1 MSETPP
7 QSDTEPFTLQSQPAP
22 GRTLAGVVEHV
33 VFHNPDSGFCVLRVK
48 AEGHSDGMTVVGNCA
63 SVTPGERIRA
73 EGDWRT
79 DPSYGRQFA
88 ASALTIIPP
97 SSLDEIEAYLGS
109 GMIKGVGKSMAKKL
123 VNRFGEQVFEVI
135 EHQPER
141 LTDIPGLGKALAK
154 RITEAWEEQ
163 RGVRDIMLFLQSK
176 GLSRLRA
183 DRIFEAYGSSAIDTV
198 STNPYRLAKDIRGIG
213 FGAADELAERIGIPK
228 DSAFRLAA
236 ALRHV
241 LEEAMMQGH
250 VGLPQGWLIER
261 TADLLQVSSEALAP
275 VLDGEVDGRQLLVDK
290 VGDTLCVFLPLMHEA
305 EEDIAKA
312 LIIRAWQAPGWIIKD
327 IEAAVEKTEA
337 TLDLALAEEQRE
349 ALRLAFKSR
358 LLIIT
363 GGPGTGKTTLVKA
376 ILKGLERTGIDIML
390 AAPTGRAARRLGESA
405 GREAKTLH
413 RLLEAEPGRG
423 FRRDAERPLTCDLL
437 IVDEMSM
444 VDIPLMQALCQ
455 ATPEGAALFF
465 VGDVDQ
471 LPSIGPGQVL
481 ADLITSGQL
490 PIIRLEKI
498 FRQAATSKIIKNAHR
513 INKGELPDLA
523 RSNPPHGSDAD
534 LIDFYAIKAGTPER
548 GAETLIELVSRRIP
562 ARFRVD
568 AVNDIQVLCPTNRG
582 PLGTRTLNQS
592 LQAVLNPN
600 APDRVEMAGIAYA
613 TGDKVMQIENDYE
626 REVYN
631 GDIGRIR
638 LIDRPQKQVTVT
650 IDGRDILYAFTELD
664 RLLPAY
670 AITVHKAQ
678 GSEYPVVVLP
688 LARQQGRMLRRN
700 LVYTAI
706 TRAKR
711 LVVLL
716 VEPGALELA
725 IEKRPEIRRW
735 SRLRDLLSG

>member
-1 MSETPP
+1 MSETTP
-7 QSDTEPFTLQSQPAP
+7 QSDTEPFKLEQVSAP

-33 VFHNPDSGFCVLRVK
+33 VFHNPDNGYHVIRVR
-48 AEGHSDGMTVVGNCA
+48 ADGLQDAATVVGHA
-63 SVTPGERIRA
+63 SSITPGERVRA
-73 EGDWRT
+73 EGAWETHR
-79 DPSYGRQFA
+79 SYGKQFT
-88 ASALTIIPP
+88 ASTLTIIPP
-97 SSLDEIEAYLGS
+97 SSLDEIEAYLAS

-135 EHQPER
+135 EHKPER
-141 LTDIPGLGKALAK
+141 LTDIPGLGEALAK

-213 FGAADELAERIGIPK
+213 FNAADELAERIGIPK

-236 ALRHV
+236 ALRHM

-250 VGLPQGWLIER
+250 VGLPRDWLIER
-261 TADLLQVSSEALAP
+261 TADLLKVSSEALDP
-275 VLDGEVDGRQLLVDK
+275 VLDGEIEGKQLIVDP
-290 VGDTLCVFLPLMHEA
+290 VGDTPCVFLPLMHEA
-305 EEDIAKA
+305 EDDIAAA
-312 LIIRAWQAPGWIIKD
+312 LISRAWQAPGWIIKD
-327 IEAAVEKTEA
+327 IESALEKTEA
-337 TLDLALAEEQRE
+337 TLDLELAEEQRE
-349 ALRLAFKSR
+349 ALRLAYKSR

-390 AAPTGRAARRLGESA
+390 AAPTGRAARRLGDSA

-423 FRRDAERPLTCDLL
+423 FRRDADRPLTGDLL

-444 VDIPLMQALCQ
+444 VDIPLMQAICH
-455 ATPEGAALFF
+455 AMPEGAALFF

-481 ADLITSGQL
+481 ADLIGSGQL
-490 PIIRLEKI
+490 PVIRLEKI
-498 FRQAATSKIIKNAHR
+498 FRQAAESKIIQNAHR
-513 INKGELPDLA
+513 INKGEMPDLQ
-523 RSNPPHGSDAD
+523 RSDTD
-534 LIDFYAIKAGTPER
+534 LVDFYAIKAGS
-548 GAETLIELVSRRIP
+548 AEQGSGTLIQLGFRSAFPRASASIP
-562 ARFRVD
+562 VD
-568 AVNDIQVLCPTNRG
+568 DIQVLCPTNRG
-582 PLGTRTLNQS
+582 PLGTRDLNKS

-600 APDRVEMAGIAYA
+600 ALDRVDHGGITYA

-631 GDIGRIR
+631 GDIGRIT
-638 LIDRPQKQVTVT
+638 LIDRPQSQVTVL
-650 IDGRDILYAFTELD
+650 IDGRDVLYAFSELD

-678 GSEYPVVVLP
+678 GSEYPVIVLP

-711 LVVLL
+711 LVILL

-725 IEKRPEIRRW
+725 IEQRPEIRRW
-735 SRLRDLLSG
+735 SRLRDLLST

>member
-1 MSETPP
+1 
-7 QSDTEPFTLQSQPAP
+7 
-22 GRTLAGVVEHV
+22 
-33 VFHNPDSGFCVLRVK
+33 
-48 AEGHSDGMTVVGNCA
+48 
-63 SVTPGERIRA
+63 
-73 EGDWRT
+73 
-79 DPSYGRQFA
+79 
-88 ASALTIIPP
+88 
-97 SSLDEIEAYLGS
+97 
-109 GMIKGVGKSMAKKL
+109 
-123 VNRFGEQVFEVI
+123 VFEVI
-135 EHQPER
+135 ERQPEK
-141 LTDIPGLGKALAK
+141 LKSIPGLGEALAK
-154 RITEAWEEQ
+154 RITEAWEAQ

-183 DRIFEAYGSSAIDTV
+183 DRIFEAYGGKAIDIV

-213 FGAADELAERIGIPK
+213 FVAADEMAARIGIPK
-228 DSAFRLAA
+228 DSEFRLAA

-250 VGLPQGWLIER
+250 VGLPRTWLIER
-261 TADLLQVSSEALAP
+261 TSDLLKVSSEALDP
-275 VLDGEVDGRQLLVDK
+275 VLDGELDGRQLLLDP
-290 VGDTLCVFLPLMHEA
+290 VGGTPCVFLPVMHEA
-305 EEDIAKA
+305 ENDIAGA
-312 LIIRAWQAPGWIIKD
+312 LIGRAWQAPGWMIKD
-327 IEAAVEKTEA
+327 IEAALEKTQS
-337 TLDLALAEEQRE
+337 TLDLELAEEQRE

-376 ILKGLERTGIDIML
+376 ILKGLERTGIDILL

-405 GREAKTLH
+405 EREAKTLH
-413 RLLEAEPGRG
+413 RLLEAEPGKG
-423 FRRDAERPLTCDLL
+423 FRRDADRPLVGDLL

-444 VDIPLMQALCQ
+444 VDIPLMQAVCNAL
-455 ATPEGAALFF
+455 PEGAALFL

-481 ADLITSGQL
+481 LDLIESGQL
-490 PIIRLEKI
+490 PVIRLEKI
-498 FRQAATSKIIKNAHR
+498 FRQAAESKIIQNAHR
-513 INKGELPDLA
+513 INKGEMPDLE
-523 RSNPPHGSDAD
+523 RPPSPSHGSDAD
-534 LIDFYAIKAGTPER
+534 LVDFYAIKAGTAEQ
-548 GAETLIELVSRRIP
+548 GSETLIELVSKRIP
-562 ARFRVD
+562 ARFGAD
-568 AVNDIQVLCPTNRG
+568 PISDIQVLCPTNRG
-582 PLGTRTLNQS
+582 PLGTRDLNKS
-592 LQAVLNPN
+592 LQAVLNPK
-600 APDRVEMAGIAYA
+600 APDSIDHSGITYA

-631 GDIGRIR
+631 GDIGRIS
-638 LIDRPQKQVTVT
+638 LIDRPQSQVTVA
-650 IDGRDILYAFTELD
+650 IDGRDVLYSFTELD

-725 IEKRPEIRRW
+725 IEQRPEIRRW
-735 SRLRDLLSG
+735 SRLRDLLSV